1 MRIKIPTWISSR
13 YNYKPPKSKFS
24 NILFI
29 CFDLVQLDHGRP
41 DNEGQ
46 EFTSR
51 KEGIPM
57 ATTSPYLL
65 SEGFA
70 TMVARQ
76 SSKIA
81 TMYESIANPLHPRSC
96 SMSNMSIYRSLQHD
110 GCRYV
115 YYIFMDRMDPVGM
128 CFSAKNNFREIR
140 SHRPCVESGR
150 KLFHYTYA
158 NFFLFFFLTLLC
170 PLSVV
175 TIVTLGL
182 RSKIRV
188 VLAKF

>member
-1 MRIKIPTWISSR
+1 MQTWISSR

-115 YYIFMDRMDPVGM
+115 YYILCIHTSYFLWSA
-128 CFSAKNNFREIR
+128 CFQCVSLFRSE
-140 SHRPCVESGR
+140 
-150 KLFHYTYA
+150 
-158 NFFLFFFLTLLC
+158 TLV
-170 PLSVV
+170 SDSF
-175 TIVTLGL
+175 TIMYPHSFSPYLW
-182 RSKIRV
+182 RV
-188 VLAKF
+188 